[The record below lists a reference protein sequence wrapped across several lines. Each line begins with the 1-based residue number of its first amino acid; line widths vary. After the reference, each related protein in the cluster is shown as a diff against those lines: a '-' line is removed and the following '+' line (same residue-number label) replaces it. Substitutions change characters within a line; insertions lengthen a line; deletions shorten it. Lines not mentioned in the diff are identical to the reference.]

1 MNPFNSTLS
10 QRPPS
15 GVSGQ
20 RPPSSLRTSYGG
32 GTGVTAGQG
41 ASLSTEVEVSARP
54 AALREGMRG
63 ATIASRAGVPGTSA
77 GFGPGRQVVDR
88 SYYLGLLRPKVAE
101 LTAEIER
108 LKQQEEQINRN
119 SNVLVQLQAK
129 HRTLTDE
136 IQATKSSMA
145 DVNFAVEKA
154 ATNDSESV
162 SNESQALRNNNA
174 DLRRQVD
181 KLFLSVKE
189 TENQMKSNA
198 AQLNQELGQLEQRI
212 VQEGQDYMQ
221 YKAARDEAFA
231 VSDAVLQKYHEVR
244 TLSARQELLM
254 NSLAQDP
261 DKKRAASFLLD
272 ILKKRQQR
280 DEMAKECSLSVDE
293 EKQFLIKQA
302 KTTRDDIEVLE
313 RQVNEARDSVQEAKN
328 RLAAANDD
336 LKEYSGD
343 NARLFQE
350 LQEKDRD
357 MQEFMESFPDRER
370 EELNKIQKVEQNI
383 IAVLERI
390 SRAQVLKSQ
399 MPQDSGPQMLQQLS
413 DELGDRQRMLEDATV
428 THRRLEKELT
438 DRKEELAKV
447 AHLDEKIT
455 AELQEH
461 HQKMTEQRQEIGKY
475 SDIDGLRAE
484 VDSKRKHLVS
494 RKAYLLKLRDASK
507 NQLGTL
513 TQQLDSKKNKLNS
526 DDKHTLLSGQE
537 QKLRVVLQGSFA
549 LEDYVRMKEK
559 ETHYQNVKADCM
571 RITDEINA
579 LLKDPK
585 RYDQSNGGANGGV
598 MFVGLK

>member
-1 MNPFNSTLS
+1 M
-10 QRPPS
+10 
-15 GVSGQ
+15 
-20 RPPSSLRTSYGG
+20 
-32 GTGVTAGQG
+32 
-41 ASLSTEVEVSARP
+41 TEVEVSARP
-54 AALREGMRG
+54 AVIREGMKG
-63 ATIASRAGVPGTSA
+63 ASLASRAGVPGTSA

-119 SNVLVQLQAK
+119 SNVLSQLQAK
-129 HRTLTDE
+129 HRTLTEE
-136 IQATKSSMA
+136 IQATKNSMA
-145 DVNFAVEKA
+145 DVNFAVERA
-154 ATNDSESV
+154 SSQDAETV
-162 SNESQALRNNNA
+162 SNEAQSLRQGNA
-174 DLRRQVD
+174 ELRRQVD

-189 TENQMKSNA
+189 TEAQTRSNA
-198 AQLNQELGQLEQRI
+198 SQLEQELRQLEQRI
-212 VQEGQDYMQ
+212 VQEGQDYHM

-231 VSDAVLQKYHEVR
+231 ISDAVLLQYHEVR

-261 DKKRAASFLLD
+261 DKKRAASFLLE

-302 KTTRDDIEVLE
+302 KTTRDDIEILE
-313 RQVNEARDSVQEAKN
+313 RQANEARDTLQEAKN

-357 MQEFMESFPDRER
+357 MQEFMDSFPERER
-370 EELNKIQKVEQNI
+370 EELAKIQKVEQSI

-390 SRAQVLKSQ
+390 SRAQILKSQ

-461 HQKMTEQRQEIGKY
+461 QQKMTEQRQEIQKY
-475 SDIDGLRAE
+475 SDIDNLRAE
-484 VDSKRKHLVS
+484 VDTKRKQLVS

-507 NQLGTL
+507 HQVGGV
-513 TQQLDSKKNKLNS
+513 TQQLDSKKAKLNA
-526 DDKHTLLSGQE
+526 DEKHIALASQE
-537 QKLRVVLQGSFA
+537 QKMRVVLQGSFA
-549 LEDYVRMKEK
+549 LEDFVRMKEK
-559 ETHYQNVKADCM
+559 ETHYQSVKADCM
-571 RITDEINA
+571 RITDEVNA

-585 RYDQSNGGANGGV
+585 RYDQSGNGSSSGGV